1 MTTID
6 PLPNTQRARKLRR
19 ASVLIA
25 GNAEPGPTRA
35 AVLDKLALLIADLE
49 GTPAHECRS
58 CGIAFV
64 VGRDELAFY
73 RTRGLSMPTHCRRCR
88 ALRRQERTSAN
99 A

>member
-6 PLPNTQRARKLRR
+6 PLPNTQRARQLRR

-49 GTPAHECRS
+49 APSRECRS
-58 CGIAFV
+58 CGVAFV

-88 ALRRQERTSAN
+88 GLRRQERTSAD